1 MFRDFLIYKD
11 GIYHVYEGTSRF
23 QGAHALKI
31 IGWDTNE
38 AGINYWIVEN
48 SWGESWGENGFA
60 RIATK

>member
-1 MFRDFLIYKD
+1 MYIKLFIVILRNITYNLFKQQ
-11 GIYHVYEGTSRF
+11 VYEGTSRF

-48 SWGESWGENGFA
+48 SWGEV
-60 RIATK
+60 K